1 MRILTKIAVS
11 LLLLMFLCFCRK
23 PTVAS
28 WDVDLVVPL
37 VNSQLN
43 IKNFL
48 GDSVFH
54 PDNTGLLNLAFTRT
68 LTAIK
73 LDSLIKVPD
82 TTIVN
87 SFTVPAVFP
96 ATLTPGQTLSFFPP
110 SELTFNIGNGVALKK
125 VDVRKG
131 TLRVKFT
138 NDLSEPLILKYLI
151 PSATKNGTALLIDEK
166 VPPAPDSLIRYYDL
180 SGYSMNMTGLSNTNY
195 NTIVQTYT
203 IMVDPQAASS
213 PTCGYG
219 QGAHAKLS
227 YSNIVPQYLLGYFG
241 QQTVSIP
248 LDSTRLDFLKT
259 VQASNFMLS
268 SAAFNFKIFNEFGA
282 EFTGSLSNIKSVN
295 TVKSNTVTLST
306 TQLANININR
316 AAQAGGIVYP
326 SIKTVSLTNNNSNI
340 TAFLSNLPN
349 KLTYQG
355 SVKVNPL
362 GNISGYNDFAYY
374 NTGIKVVA
382 DINIPLKFQA
392 DYFKLVSTANV
403 DFSNIKQLDHLNY
416 GEFVIN
422 ASNGYPFQ
430 AQLQAFMLDDTGAT
444 IDSLLWPNANIIDR
458 GVLDNQNVVT
468 QPVRSTLRIPI
479 GEGKVE
485 KLKRCKKVRIETRFI
500 MPPNPPDIMIYE
512 NYSLDVNIIAEL
524 NYRAQRK

>member
-1 MRILTKIAVS
+1 VRILTKIAAC
-11 LLLLMFLCFCRK
+11 LLLMLLLSFCRK

-48 GDSVFH
+48 GDSVFQ
-54 PDNTGLLNLAFTRT
+54 PDNTGLLNVAFTRT
-68 LTAIK
+68 LSAIK
-73 LDSLIKVPD
+73 LDSLIKIPD

-96 ATLTPGQTLSFFPP
+96 TTLTPGQVLNFFPA
-110 SELTFNIGNGVALKK
+110 SELTFDMGSGVALKK
-125 VDVRKG
+125 VDIRNG
-131 TLRVKFT
+131 TLRIKFT
-138 NDLSEPLILKYLI
+138 NDLAEPLILNYKI
-151 PSATKNGTALLIDEK
+151 NSATKWGVPLLISEK
-166 VPPAPDSLIRYYDL
+166 IPPSPDSLIKYYDL
-180 SGYSMNMTGLSNTNY
+180 SGYNMNMTGLSGSIY
-195 NTIVQTYT
+195 NTIVQSYT
-203 IMVDPQAASS
+203 IIVDPQAATS

-227 YSNIVPQYLLGYFG
+227 YGGIVPQYLEGYFG
-241 QQTVSIP
+241 QQTISVP
-248 LDSTRLDFLKT
+248 LDSTKLDFLKN

-268 SAAFNFKIFNEFGA
+268 SAAFNFKVFNEFGA
-282 EFTGSLSNIKSVN
+282 EFTGNLSNIKSVN
-295 TVKSNTVTLST
+295 TSNTNTVTLST
-306 TQLANININR
+306 SQLSNININR
-316 AAQAGGIVYP
+316 ATKAGSTVFP
-326 SIKTVSLTNNNSNI
+326 SIKTVSLTNTNSNI

-349 KLTYQG
+349 MLTYQG

-362 GNISGYNDFAYY
+362 GNISGYNDFAFY

-382 DINIPLKFQA
+382 DINIPLKFNA

-403 DFSNIKQLDHLNY
+403 DFSNIKQLDHVNY
-416 GEFVIN
+416 GQLVIN
-422 ASNGYPFQ
+422 TSNGYPFQ
-430 AQLQAFMLDDTGAT
+430 AKLQAYLLDETGAT
-444 IDSLLWPNANIIDR
+444 IDSLLWPNENVIDR

-468 QPVRSTLRIPI
+468 QPVRSALRIPI
-479 GEGKVE
+479 GSGKVE
-485 KLKRCKKVRIETRFI
+485 KLKRSKKVRIESYFI
-500 MPPNPPDIMIYE
+500 MPPNPPDIKIYE